1 MTTIIT
7 KLVLVVTATTKCAPV
22 SQQEHVVYRDIMN
35 SEYNNSCIA
44 SVAFTTE
51 KLGRYRQGEKI
62 ETGTVTFFTQLRM
75 FVD

>member
-7 KLVLVVTATTKCAPV
+7 KLVSVITATTKCAPV
-22 SQQEHVVYRDIMN
+22 SQQEHVVYGDIVN
-35 SEYNNSCIA
+35 SEYNNSIA

-62 ETGTVTFFTQLRM
+62 ETGTVTFLHS
-75 FVD
+75 